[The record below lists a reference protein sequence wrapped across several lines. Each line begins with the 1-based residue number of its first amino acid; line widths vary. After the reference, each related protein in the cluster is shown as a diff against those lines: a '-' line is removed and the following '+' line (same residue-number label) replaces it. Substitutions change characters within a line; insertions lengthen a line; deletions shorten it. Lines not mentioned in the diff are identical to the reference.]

1 VHDAA
6 WSRRKL
12 YGRFLAYLFSWTI
25 QSQSSL
31 WKTSLPSSNKGQSD
45 KQKQQCQQ
53 TEPVAPL
60 IAIINLGTADIESMG
75 RGRGRG
81 KKLTIVRSHEDK
93 GSSGEEVVPARKRRG
108 RPLKRFAD
116 KIDQTDVENFVEKV
130 DGDGEEVDDVKLKN
144 STSSVGNKRG
154 RPLKEGSNLVLE
166 ENNSSIRSSSDEST
180 RTNGFRQIGSRR
192 KSKPRRAAEAGLE
205 CK

>member
-1 VHDAA
+1 
-6 WSRRKL
+6 
-12 YGRFLAYLFSWTI
+12 
-25 QSQSSL
+25 
-31 WKTSLPSSNKGQSD
+31 
-45 KQKQQCQQ
+45 
-53 TEPVAPL
+53 
-60 IAIINLGTADIESMG
+60 MG

-81 KKLTIVRSHEDK
+81 RKPTVDRSHEDK

-108 RPLKRFAD
+108 RPQKRFAD

-130 DGDGEEVDDVKLKN
+130 DGDEEEVDDPKLKN
-144 STSSVGNKRG
+144 NTAAAGNKRG

-166 ENNSSIRSSSDEST
+166 ENNSSVRSSSEESA

-192 KSKPRRAAEAGLE
+192 KNKPRRASEAGLE

>member
-1 VHDAA
+1 
-6 WSRRKL
+6 
-12 YGRFLAYLFSWTI
+12 
-25 QSQSSL
+25 
-31 WKTSLPSSNKGQSD
+31 
-45 KQKQQCQQ
+45 
-53 TEPVAPL
+53 L
-60 IAIINLGTADIESMG
+60 IAIFNLGTADIESMG

-108 RPLKRFAD
+108 RPQKRFAD

-166 ENNSSIRSSSDEST
+166 ENNSSIRPSSDEST

>member
-1 VHDAA
+1 MLLL
-6 WSRRKL
+6 KFYL
-12 YGRFLAYLFSWTI
+12 CRFLAYLFGWTI

-108 RPLKRFAD
+108 RPQKRFAD

>member
-1 VHDAA
+1 
-6 WSRRKL
+6 
-12 YGRFLAYLFSWTI
+12 
-25 QSQSSL
+25 
-31 WKTSLPSSNKGQSD
+31 
-45 KQKQQCQQ
+45 
-53 TEPVAPL
+53 
-60 IAIINLGTADIESMG
+60 MG

-108 RPLKRFAD
+108 RPQKRFAN

-130 DGDGEEVDDVKLKN
+130 DGDEEEVDDAKLKN
-144 STSSVGNKRG
+144 ITAGNKRG

-166 ENNSSIRSSSDEST
+166 ENNSSVRSSSDEST

-192 KSKPRRAAEAGLE
+192 KNKPRRAAEAGLE

>member
-1 VHDAA
+1 MLLL
-6 WSRRKL
+6 KFYL
-12 YGRFLAYLFSWTI
+12 CRFLAYLFGWTI

-108 RPLKRFAD
+108 RPQKRFAD
-116 KIDQTDVENFVEKV
+116 KVDQTDVENFVEKV

-166 ENNSSIRSSSDEST
+166 ENNSSIRPSSDEST

>member
-1 VHDAA
+1 MLLL
-6 WSRRKL
+6 KFYL
-12 YGRFLAYLFSWTI
+12 CRFLAYLFGWTI

-116 KIDQTDVENFVEKV
+116 KVDQTDVENFVEKV

-166 ENNSSIRSSSDEST
+166 ENNSSIRPSSDEST